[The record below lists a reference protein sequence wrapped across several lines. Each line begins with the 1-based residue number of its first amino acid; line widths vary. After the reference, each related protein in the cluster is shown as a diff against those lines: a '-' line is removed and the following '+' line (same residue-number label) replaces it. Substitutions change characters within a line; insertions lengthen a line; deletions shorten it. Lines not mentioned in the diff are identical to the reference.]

1 MFTEN
6 FFTLLLDLEDGWVV
20 KSVESDINSC
30 EVYIHIECL
39 LKEFVDQKTGAVCKF
54 YDHAPVRKWRHLDT
68 MQYKTYITCGL
79 PRMKTKAG
87 KIQTVKPNWA
97 SGYER
102 HTHLFEHAVIDLLKA
117 SKNQTKTA
125 ELISTLSHLI

>member
-20 KSVESDINSC
+20 KSVESNINSS
-30 EVYIHIECL
+30 EVFIHIECL
-39 LKEFVDQKTGAVCKF
+39 LKEFEDQKTGEICKF

-79 PRMKTKAG
+79 P
-87 KIQTVKPNWA
+87 
-97 SGYER
+97 
-102 HTHLFEHAVIDLLKA
+102 
-117 SKNQTKTA
+117 
-125 ELISTLSHLI
+125 